1 MKLDNKDLNIIKY
14 IGESGDFE
22 CSKLND
28 IASDCFS
35 YFFIQ
40 LMIIGLGCFIYL
52 NFDKV
57 DTIFLYIVSFFLIF
71 LNCFLINSVKNNLKN
86 NPIYKKKSE
95 VILTKLFKN
104 IKQDKETIIALNSL
118 KNELF
123 DLGLIKL
130 VDGQKETNLTLKEY
144 RNLLKDKIKLNK
156 KMLKKFKI

>member
-35 YFFIQ
+35 YIFIQ
-40 LMIIGLGCFIYL
+40 LMIIGIGGFMYL
-52 NFDKV
+52 NFDKI
-57 DTIFLYIVSFFLIF
+57 DSIFLYLVSFLLIY
-71 LNCFLINSVKNNLKN
+71 LNYFLINSVKNNYQN
-86 NPIYKKKSE
+86 NPIYVKKSE
-95 VILTKLFKN
+95 LISTKLFKN
-104 IKQDKETIIALNSL
+104 IKKDKETIIALNSL

-130 VDGQKETNLTLKEY
+130 VDGRKETNLTLKEY
-144 RNLLKDKIKLNK
+144 RNLLKDKIKSNK
-156 KMLKKFKI
+156 ILSKKI

>member
-22 CSKLND
+22 CNKLIN
-28 IASDCFS
+28 INSDYFI

-40 LMIIGLGCFIYL
+40 FMIIGLGGFIYS
-52 NFDKV
+52 NIEKI
-57 DTIFLYIVSFFLIF
+57 DTIFLYTFSFLLIF
-71 LNCFLINSVKNNLKN
+71 LNCFLIISVKNNFKN
-86 NPIYKKKSE
+86 NPIYVKKPKL
-95 VILTKLFKN
+95 ILTKLFKN
-104 IKQDKETIIALNSL
+104 IKQDKETIIALNTL
-118 KNELF
+118 NNELF
-123 DLGLIKL
+123 ILELIKL